1 MSEFVINRKGTGIGS
16 FTLST
21 RSPFQ
26 AGVTFKVTGHGTAT
40 LSGGDKHYMVLVTDI
55 PSADMLAAAAKAGE
69 DAAAALAADATAEAK
84 AAAKAAAE
92 ASYKEAHKEDTEV
105 LFVSTLTKRKLS
117 LAGGFEEPK
126 GDLTKLFRKVVQ
138 ANLGKDDQVIL
149 DALCTA
155 VKDKTI
161 VCQRRA
167 YQGLN
172 ARGFAAPC
180 EIAEFFFKKD

>member
-1 MSEFVINRKGTGIGS
+1 MSEFVINHKGTGVGS
-16 FTLST
+16 FTLSNK
-21 RSPFQ
+21 SPFQ
-26 AGVTFKVTGHGTAT
+26 EGVTFKVVGHGTAT
-40 LSGGDKHYMVLVTDI
+40 LAGGDKHYMVLVTDI
-55 PSADMLAAAAKAGE
+55 PAADMLAAAAKAGE
-69 DAAAALAADATAEAK
+69 DAAAALGSEGSAEAK

-92 ASYKEAHKEDTEV
+92 AAYREAHKDETEV
-105 LFVSTLTKRKLS
+105 LFVSTLTKKKLT

-126 GDLTKLFRKVVQ
+126 GDLTKTFREVVQ
-138 ANLGKDDQVIL
+138 ANLGKDDQTIL
-149 DALCTA
+149 DALCAA

-161 VCQRRA
+161 LCKRRA

>member
-1 MSEFVINRKGTGIGS
+1 MSEFVINRKGTGVGL
-16 FTLST
+16 FTLSSK
-21 RSPFQ
+21 SPFQ
-26 AGVTFKVTGHGTAT
+26 EGVAFKITGHGTAT
-40 LSGGDKHYMVLVTDI
+40 LAGGDKHYMVLVTDI
-55 PSADMLAAAAKAGE
+55 PAASTLAEAAKAGE
-69 DAAAALAADATAEAK
+69 AAAAALAADATAEAK

-92 ASYKEAHKEDTEV
+92 AAYREAHKEDTEV
-105 LFVSTLTKRKLS
+105 LFVSTLTKRKLT

-126 GDLTKLFRKVVQ
+126 GDLTKLFREVVQ
-138 ANLGKDDQVIL
+138 ANLGKDDQTIL
-149 DALCTA
+149 DALCAA
-155 VKDKTI
+155 VKDKTL